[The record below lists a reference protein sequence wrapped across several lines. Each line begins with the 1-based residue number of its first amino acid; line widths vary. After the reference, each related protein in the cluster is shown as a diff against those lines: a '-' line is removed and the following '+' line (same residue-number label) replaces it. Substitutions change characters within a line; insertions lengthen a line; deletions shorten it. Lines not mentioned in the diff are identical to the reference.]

1 MSRYLV
7 FLSLKYGR
15 HYEKPYGQVNKVKNK
30 FTEGKNVDEVKS
42 E

>member
-7 FLSLKYGR
+7 FLSKYGR

-30 FTEGKNVDEVKS
+30 FTEGNVDEVKS